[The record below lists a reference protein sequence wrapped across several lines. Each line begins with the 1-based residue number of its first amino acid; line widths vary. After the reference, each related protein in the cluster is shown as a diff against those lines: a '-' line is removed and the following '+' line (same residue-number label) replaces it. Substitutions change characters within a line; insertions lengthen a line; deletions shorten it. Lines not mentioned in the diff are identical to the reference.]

1 MPRLTKKEA
10 IEKRRL
16 DAKAR
21 KGSTRSSKVLGRR
34 SGYAAP
40 APSRVPVGVLETKVQ
55 RQALRSL
62 TPTNAGEVITVNSSI
77 AAGTQVY
84 NRIGHKFRTTAVRI
98 KGHFFADYQGPRA
111 AIVGYSWVWDKSPNG
126 VLPAV
131 DDIFTINAASG
142 YAMSNTLLVDDNS
155 DRFTV
160 LRSVRKSMSKTAL
173 AAGAGGGSDS
183 MGNQNNIILVDDF
196 MKLPTWAVT
205 SYTKQATGGVGT
217 IAAHETGAL
226 YLVPYC
232 HDLSTGAVSAIQLN
246 FTTEL
251 FFAEG

>member
-1 MPRLTKKEA
+1 MPRLTKAEA
-10 IEKRRL
+10 IVKRRL
-16 DAKAR
+16 DAKAKR
-21 KGSTRSSKVLGRR
+21 GSSRASKVLGLR

-55 RQALRSL
+55 RQALRTI
-62 TPTNAGEVITVNSSI
+62 TPTNAGEVITLNSSI

-84 NRIGHKFRTTAVRI
+84 NRIGHKFKTTACRV
-98 KGHFFADYQGPRA
+98 KGFFFADYQGPRA
-111 AIVGYSWVWDKSPNG
+111 AIIGYSWVWDKSPNG

-142 YAMSNTLLVDDNS
+142 YGMSNTLLVDDNS

-160 LRSVRKSMSKTAL
+160 LKSVRKSISKTEYATID
-173 AAGAGGGSDS
+173 AGNSNS
-183 MGNQNNIILVDDF
+183 VILLDDF
-196 MKLPTWAVT
+196 IKLPSWAVT
-205 SYTKQATGGVGT
+205 SYTKQATGGAGT

-232 HDLSTGAVSAIQLN
+232 HELAGSVTPVTLQ
-246 FTTEL
+246 FTCEL